1 MSVQGRRFDI
11 QHHKSG
17 EENKF
22 LIPLHNVMLIIC
34 LEENVWVYVT
44 KSILHVLC
52 MPLTW
57 SLHEN
62 GTAHTPVAQD
72 VPHQSFYTKA
82 AGGRRGAGL
91 GPTYR
96 G

>member
-34 LEENVWVYVT
+34 LEENIWVYVT

-57 SLHEN
+57 SLNEN
-62 GTAHTPVAQD
+62 GTAHTLVAQD
-72 VPHQSFYTKA
+72 GDTSELLHKGSRWTP
-82 AGGRRGAGL
+82 RGWA
-91 GPTYR
+91 
-96 G
+96 